1 MVAKDLCS
9 IIKTSDY
16 YNSMSAPTWVIVPV
30 STIGCGKLTI
40 FRALTAIYPQFTHI
54 ENDRIDNKRNFLL
67 TISHA
72 ISNHPVVLIDRN
84 NHMVRH
90 RQELFEILGQKDVNV
105 LVVNFV
111 SPTTPHAKVKSIV
124 LDRLRARGN
133 NHPSV
138 DGLDERMLR
147 MVVGLFFRDF
157 KPYNAREED
166 PESKN
171 KKLDLDMTKDI
182 KWNLSR
188 LLQFFHENLGL
199 EVPSDELLSREVE
212 AVKEYQV
219 PEEEKRFRK
228 PKKGSKRDGG
238 QGRNGQN
245 GNSRAGKRPKVKDG
259 REKSEVQKNTD

>member
-1 MVAKDLCS
+1 
-9 IIKTSDY
+9 
-16 YNSMSAPTWVIVPV
+16 
-30 STIGCGKLTI
+30 
-40 FRALTAIYPQFTHI
+40 
-54 ENDRIDNKRNFLL
+54 
-67 TISHA
+67 
-72 ISNHPVVLIDRN
+72 
-84 NHMVRH
+84 MVRH
-90 RQELFEILGQKDVNV
+90 RKELFDILGQKDVNI

-111 SPTTPHAKVKSIV
+111 NPKTPHAKVKSIV

-171 KKLDLDMTKDI
+171 QKLDLDMTKDI
-182 KWNLSR
+182 KWNLSKLIR
-188 LLQFFHENLGL
+188 FFHENLGL
-199 EVPSDELLSREVE
+199 EVPSGELLSREVE

-228 PKKGSKRDGG
+228 PRKGSKREGG

-245 GNSRAGKRPKVKDG
+245 RNNRGSKKPKVHNG
-259 REKSEVQKNTD
+259 GEKNEVLKTTDEVNTGNGVEVNGEVKMD

>member
-1 MVAKDLCS
+1 
-9 IIKTSDY
+9 
-16 YNSMSAPTWVIVPV
+16 
-30 STIGCGKLTI
+30 
-40 FRALTAIYPQFTHI
+40 
-54 ENDRIDNKRNFLL
+54 
-67 TISHA
+67 
-72 ISNHPVVLIDRN
+72 
-84 NHMVRH
+84 MVRH

-111 SPTTPHAKVKSIV
+111 SPRTPHAKVKSIV